1 MQVPQR
7 ITPGQFR
14 AARAFLH
21 ATQRGLA
28 RRAGVSP
35 ETIRLLELDDI
46 QHNPTIS
53 SINKILDAFSRAGI
67 EFADGGIRVASGIP
81 IAREQRHP
89 WIEREPGASLQEA
102 IR

>member
-67 EFADGGIRVASGIP
+67 EFADGGIRIVRDISVACKDRLPRLG
-81 IAREQRHP
+81 
-89 WIEREPGASLQEA
+89 REPSASLQEA